1 MQLRERIAVQGHVPD
16 SAVPRIRRQLIEAA
30 CAVKMLVRAAFAGDR
45 PGIAMIRL
53 ALLSLQRLLV
63 LAAAG
68 CALLPAR
75 VDRIPTSTLKDTAQT
90 RISRTVAP
98 LTSAHPRESGA
109 YALFSARD
117 AFAARW
123 TLASHAERSL
133 DVQYYIWRPDTS
145 GSLMAHALREAA
157 ERGVRV
163 RVLLDDANT
172 TGLDEDIAA
181 IAVHPNIHV
190 RLFNPFANRSWRAG
204 DFVGDFGRVNRRM
217 HNKSFTADN
226 QVTVVGGRNIGDEY
240 LGAESRVAFS
250 DLDLMVIGPVVEEVS
265 AAFDAYWNSASAYPV
280 GSLLPAPSAV
290 ALAEIEDKWA
300 RRRSE
305 RMAADYLEAARKL
318 SLVQRMRSGTLPL
331 AWGPARVLSDDPAKV
346 LGSGRSDVGIQP
358 DLRAAFGMPQRE
370 LLLVSPYFV
379 PGKGGT
385 AMLSELAARGI
396 RVSVLTNSLAATDVP
411 ATYAGYVRYRDRLL
425 RAGVHVYELKPS
437 AQAAVVAADREDRPR
452 GIGGS
457 SGGSST
463 ASLHAKT
470 FVVDRQRVFVGSY
483 NLDPRSARLNTEMG
497 VVMDN
502 PALAGQLADT
512 FDAYIAQDAYELR
525 LEGGAVT
532 WIERTAAGEVR
543 HAAAPGTGTLRM
555 WWIRLLG
562 RLPIEWLL

>member
-1 MQLRERIAVQGHVPD
+1 MRQGH
-16 SAVPRIRRQLIEAA
+16 RRRRLG
-30 CAVKMLVRAAFAGDR
+30 RAAHPTAVDGGRQRGEDAGAR
-45 PGIAMIRL
+45 RAGRRTPGKAMIRP
-53 ALLSLQRLLV
+53 ALLSLQRLLL
-63 LAAAG
+63 LATAG
-68 CALLPAR
+68 CALLPAH
-75 VDRIPTSTLKDTAQT
+75 VDRIPTSALKDTAQT
-90 RISRTVAP
+90 RIGRTVSP

-123 TLASHAERSL
+123 TLATHAERSL

-172 TGLDEDIAA
+172 SGLDEDIAA
-181 IAVHPNIHV
+181 IAVHPNIQV

-204 DFVGDFGRVNRRM
+204 DFIGDFGRVNHRM

-226 QVTVVGGRNIGDEY
+226 RVTVVGGRNIGDEY

-250 DLDLMVIGPVVEEVS
+250 DLDLMVIGPVVNEVS
-265 AAFDAYWNSASAYPV
+265 AAFDAYWNSAAAYPV
-280 GSLLPAPSAV
+280 GSLLPAPSAAAV
-290 ALAEIEDKWA
+290 AEIEDEWV
-300 RRRSE
+300 RRRSG
-305 RMAADYLEAARKL
+305 RMAAEYLEAARKL
-318 SLVQRMRSGTLPL
+318 SLVERMRSGTLPL

-346 LGSGRSDVGIQP
+346 LGASGRSNVGIQW
-358 DLRAAFGMPQRE
+358 DLRAAFGMPRRE

-379 PGKGGT
+379 PGQVGS
-385 AMLSELAARGI
+385 AMLAELAARGI
-396 RVSVLTNSLAATDVP
+396 QVSVLTNSLAATDVP
-411 ATYAGYVRYRDRLL
+411 ATYAGYLRYRDLLL

-437 AQAAVVAADREDRPR
+437 AQAAVLADGREDRWR
-452 GIGGS
+452 GIAGS

-497 VVMDN
+497 VVMDS
-502 PALAGQLADT
+502 PELAGQLADT
-512 FDAYIAQDAYELR
+512 FNAYIAQDAYELR
-525 LEGGAVT
+525 LDGGGAVT

-543 HAAAPGTGTLRM
+543 HASTPGTGTLRK
-555 WWIRLLG
+555 WWIHLLG
-562 RLPIEWLL
+562 VLPIEWLL

>member
-1 MQLRERIAVQGHVPD
+1 
-16 SAVPRIRRQLIEAA
+16 
-30 CAVKMLVRAAFAGDR
+30 
-45 PGIAMIRL
+45 MIRL
-53 ALLSLQRLLV
+53 SLLSLQRLLV
-63 LAAAG
+63 LATAG

-75 VDRIPTSTLKDTAQT
+75 VDRIPSSVLKDTAQT
-90 RISRTVAP
+90 RISRTVLP
-98 LTSAHPRESGA
+98 LTSARPQASGA

-123 TLASHAERSL
+123 TLATNAERSL

-172 TGLDEDIAA
+172 SGLDEDIAA
-181 IAVHPNIHV
+181 IAVHPNIQV

-204 DFVGDFGRVNRRM
+204 DLVGDFGRVNRRM

-226 QVTVVGGRNIGDEY
+226 RVTVVGGRNIGDEY

-250 DLDLMVIGPVVEEVS
+250 DLDLMVIGPVVDEVS

-280 GSLLPAPSAV
+280 GSLLPAPSAA

-300 RRRSE
+300 RRRSD

-346 LGSGRSDVGIQP
+346 LGTSGGSDAGIQG
-358 DLRAAFGMPQRE
+358 DLRTAFGMPQRE

-379 PGKGGT
+379 PGQGGS
-385 AMLSELAARGI
+385 ALLAELAARGI
-396 RVSVLTNSLAATDVP
+396 RVTVLTNSLAATDVP
-411 ATYAGYVRYRDRLL
+411 ATYAGYLRYRDLLL
-425 RAGVHVYELKPS
+425 RAGVHVHELKPS
-437 AQAAVVAADREDRPR
+437 AQAAVVAGGREDREDRGR

-502 PALAGQLADT
+502 PELAGQLADT

-525 LEGGAVT
+525 LDGGGAVT
-532 WIERTAAGEVR
+532 WIERTASGEVR
-543 HAAAPGTGTLRM
+543 HASAPGTGTLRM
-555 WWIRLLG
+555 WWIHLLG
-562 RLPIEWLL
+562 LLPIEWLL